1 MGAPPPVIQ
10 NAPKTGAGM
19 LRAGCAKASIKR
31 GVSQNLRQVRGPLAA
46 FQRAGPHAP
55 QASEK

>member
-1 MGAPPPVIQ
+1 MAPPPVIQ

-19 LRAGCAKASIKR
+19 LARAARGHRWEK
-31 GVSQNLRQVRGPLAA
+31 GVSQNLRQVHGRKAA
-46 FQRAGPHAP
+46 LQRAGPHAP

>member
-1 MGAPPPVIQ
+1 MAPPPVIQ

-19 LRAGCAKASIKR
+19 LARAARDIDEKR
-31 GVSQNLRQVRGPLAA
+31 GVSQDLRQVHGRRAA
-46 FQRAGPHAP
+46 LQRAGPHAP